1 MLQLLSFALFSG
13 VFIISI
19 AAIAATIR
27 SEMPYILR
35 ALGIAPSPTPPLR
48 PVAERR
54 FRVIRQVQGR
64 PAASAQAW
72 RAAA

>member
-13 VFIISI
+13 VFAISI
-19 AAIAATIR
+19 AAIAATVR

-35 ALGIAPSPTPPLR
+35 ALGILPSPTPPLR

-54 FRVIRQVQGR
+54 FRVIRPLQGQ
-64 PAASAQAW
+64 PVSARAF

>member
-13 VFIISI
+13 VFAISI
-19 AAIAATIR
+19 AAIAATVR

-35 ALGIAPSPTPPLR
+35 ALGIVPLPTPPLR
-48 PVAERR
+48 PVAESR
-54 FRVIRQVQGR
+54 FRVIRPLQAQPV
-64 PAASAQAW
+64 SARAF

>member
-19 AAIAATIR
+19 AAIAATVR

-35 ALGIAPSPTPPLR
+35 ALGIVPSPTPPLR

-54 FRVIRQVQGR
+54 IRVIRQAQLR
-64 PAASAQAW
+64 PTVPAQAW
-72 RAAA
+72 SAAA

>member
-1 MLQLLSFALFSG
+1 MLQLLSFALFAG
-13 VFIISI
+13 VFAISI
-19 AAIAATIR
+19 AAIAATVR
-27 SEMPYILR
+27 SELPYILR

-54 FRVIRQVQGR
+54 FRVIRPLQSQPVSTR
-64 PAASAQAW
+64 AF